1 VCLNAYFCCLLLFD
15 WLKSLAPSELFLTAR
30 APHTI
35 CSGFIPSDYF
45 VVSIPASGF
54 NAQQRPLFFDND
66 RKWICSRPDFDR
78 ENKARVLANQVQKVR
93 QGASALVELCDF
105 NLLLYAA
112 STGIVPMEEIKALT
126 KQLTLP
132 DERQS
137 QAKEGGAA
145 VEPIVDENI
154 VKILLQSEAWEAFVS
169 SCL

>member
-1 VCLNAYFCCLLLFD
+1 MCLA
-15 WLKSLAPSELFLTAR
+15 
-30 APHTI
+30 HTGR
-35 CSGFIPSDYF
+35 SGFIPSEYF
-45 VVSIPASGF
+45 VVSIPATGNSS
-54 NAQQRPLFFDND
+54 QQRPLFFDND

-78 ENKARVLANQVQKVR
+78 ENKARLLANQVQKVR

-105 NLLLYAA
+105 NLLVFAA

-132 DERQS
+132 EERLS
-137 QAKEGGAA
+137 QAA

-154 VKILLQSEAWEAFVS
+154 VKILLQSEGWESFVS